1 MPKVPMIATRDF
13 TYNTRR
19 LKANDDFMARN
30 RDDAMILVEVL
41 GKARYGRPKADVPP
55 PPQAVAEKMQAVPTV
70 KEVLTAEV
78 VEEPTP
84 KAKAAPKPKAR
95 RTTKRKAKTK
105 K

>member
-41 GKARYGRPKADVPP
+41 GKARYGRLKADVPP

-70 KEVLTAEV
+70 NEVLTAEV
-78 VEEPTP
+78 VEEP
-84 KAKAAPKPKAR
+84 KAAPQRKAR
-95 RTTKRKAKTK
+95 RTTKRRAKAKK
-105 K
+105 

>member
-19 LKANDDFMARN
+19 LRANDDFMARN

-41 GKARYGRPKADVPP
+41 GKARYGRLKADVPP

-70 KEVLTAEV
+70 NEVLAAEV
-78 VEEPTP
+78 VEES
-84 KAKAAPKPKAR
+84 KAASRPKAR
-95 RTTKRKAKTK
+95 RTTKRRTKAKK
-105 K
+105 